1 MHKVYTT
8 LACIFAAVY
17 RTCMLGHK
25 PCVGMMDDL
34 DIVEGNLS
42 RDLWKASCW
51 EMAKDV
57 SV

>member
-1 MHKVYTT
+1 MYDTMYSG
-8 LACIFAAVY
+8 C
-17 RTCMLGHK
+17 K
-25 PCVGMMDDL
+25 PCVGMMDEL

>member
-1 MHKVYTT
+1 
-8 LACIFAAVY
+8 
-17 RTCMLGHK
+17 
-25 PCVGMMDDL
+25 MMDEL